1 MVTPRAGPSSWVHL
15 VLTSFI
21 YNIYLYNG
29 QREKSFFVIFF
40 YLSLCCSRE
49 EIENKSCLPDASIVD
64 KRRFG
69 TYDNIVTQYIISCY
83 GSNLHQPSIKSI
95 GPLRPYR
102 IVLYDMFNFH
112 SLTQEAQIIYA

>member
-49 EIENKSCLPDASIVD
+49 EIENKSSVFLTHLLLIRGDLEPMTILLL
-64 KRRFG
+64 
-69 TYDNIVTQYIISCY
+69 NILSVATDQIYTNPL
-83 GSNLHQPSIKSI
+83 SNQ
-95 GPLRPYR
+95 
-102 IVLYDMFNFH
+102 
-112 SLTQEAQIIYA
+112 